1 MSVIRNLQ
9 EALEQ
14 VQTAQFVTTMLRDI
28 SATRLQS
35 IRAEFEANKA
45 YYQQLHGL
53 MEGVK
58 RYARS
63 KSIVIDMKGNDR
75 GRIYVALTANKRFY
89 GSLNNDVMQ
98 RLLTLLQEQPSIAGY
113 VVGQTGQQYM
123 DARPQQR
130 ARVSSRA
137 FIHDEPTPLEL
148 QRFILDLQDYSDV
161 IVIHPT
167 FVNSFRQEVKL
178 TDITHQ
184 PEEATTK
191 LIPSLEYLCEPELPE
206 LLHFFRTHIRL
217 TLFKRVL
224 LETRLALTGARL
236 MKMQRARERS
246 VELVREQQRV
256 IHKEMSTIQSMRLL
270 ETSVS
275 FHKESSI

>member
-9 EALEQ
+9 EQLEQ

-35 IRAEFEANKA
+35 IRQLFDTNKV

-58 RYARS
+58 RYAAA
-63 KSIVIDMKGNDR
+63 KHIVMESTAPDR
-75 GRIYVALTANKRFY
+75 GRIFVAVTANNRFY
-89 GSLNNDVMQ
+89 GNLNVAVMNTMSQVLDEQSLV
-98 RLLTLLQEQPSIAGY
+98 SGFVI
-113 VVGQTGQQYM
+113 GQTGQQYI
-123 DARPQQR
+123 DAHPNLSG
-130 ARVSSRA
+130 RVQCSVFA
-137 FIHDEPTPLEL
+137 QDEPTSLEL
-148 QRFILDLQDYSDV
+148 QTFIKQLSDYNEV
-161 IVIHPT
+161 IIIHPT
-167 FVNSFRQEVKL
+167 FINSFRQEVKL

-184 PEEATTK
+184 PVDSTEM
-191 LIPSLEYLCEPELPE
+191 LVPSLEYLCEPELVE
-206 LLHFFRTHIRL
+206 ILQFFRTHIRL
-217 TLFKRVL
+217 TLFLRVL

-246 VELVREQQRV
+246 VELVKEQRQV
-256 IHKEMSTIQSMRLL
+256 IHKEVRTISSMRLL

-275 FHKESSI
+275 FHKESSL